1 MEELR
6 STIQSIQDLKASP
19 GWLDIQDTLEG
30 KLKNLRDSLEVLI
43 EIDSIARTQGRIEE
57 IRIMLDLPD
66 IIKETIIDNT
76 TRR

>member
-6 STIQSIQDLKASP
+6 STIQSIQDLKASS
-19 GWLDIQDTLEG
+19 GWLDIKSTLEG

-43 EIDSIARTQGRIEE
+43 EIDAIARTQGRIEE